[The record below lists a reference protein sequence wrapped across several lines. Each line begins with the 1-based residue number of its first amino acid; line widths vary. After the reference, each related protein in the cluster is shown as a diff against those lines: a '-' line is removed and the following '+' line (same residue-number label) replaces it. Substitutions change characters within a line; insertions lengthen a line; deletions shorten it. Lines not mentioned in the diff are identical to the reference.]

1 MQLVYTQS
9 IIRSCVFNR
18 ESRPLLD
25 QWSCREQ
32 WQLEDDSTPKQSS
45 AWLDVQGPSHYPGL
59 GSAQIPKCG
68 HACPEIRALG
78 VLFCFHFVCFQGQP
92 TNSMGSELASDNS
105 KLHGHTNE
113 HVQFEGAHQEINRS
127 LLPCTY
133 RQ

>member
-1 MQLVYTQS
+1 MFEPDTHQVMA
-9 IIRSCVFNR
+9 
-18 ESRPLLD
+18 RP
-25 QWSCREQ
+25 
-32 WQLEDDSTPKQSS
+32 
-45 AWLDVQGPSHYPGL
+45 H
-59 GSAQIPKCG
+59 
-68 HACPEIRALG
+68 ALG
-78 VLFCFHFVCFQGQP
+78 ELPCAPTVFFFFFFFFQGQP